1 MSLGLQRRGALIYH
15 NGVPARG
22 IGVNHFS
29 AFLDRYGSPVT
40 TGLSYDVDGALE
52 LARSVGCPFIRC
64 SFGML
69 GASQWHN
76 QYYLD
81 KARYYG
87 VVDELV
93 AKCEQLGL
101 GIIVNQV
108 WDAKEFAKSALLR
121 FGTVGVP
128 ADYAIPGSNVWNM
141 QEELIAEF
149 VDRYKH
155 SPAIWAWSWC
165 NEGALQLGVEYW
177 RGWPVDGTTPSWA
190 DWGNKLDSPPTT
202 YAVED
207 KLLWAGYLRWAR
219 RTRDLYKRHD
229 PHARIVTSGDHN
241 GATFPVSAKR
251 ANSYGP
257 DTLMQWDGN
266 GLTEYRSFSD
276 YLNDAF
282 DTISSHTYGRVVG
295 DGEYF
300 AGNDMNNS
308 AFVAQMKAWADA
320 CGKPLFMEEF
330 GASYVAFADSSR
342 SPDYATEQQNFA
354 ELLNAIVS
362 NNVQLAAVW
371 NLAGNLSAP
380 ESLDWQRWSLLAP
393 TRRYQLDAIAAANS
407 AISY

>member
-1 MSLGLQRRGALIYH
+1 MSLGLQVRGTQIFHNGALIR
-15 NGVPARG
+15 GV
-22 IGVNHFS
+22 GVNHFS
-29 AFLDRYGSPVT
+29 AFLDRYGAPVS
-40 TGLSYDVDGALE
+40 TGLSYDSDASLA

-69 GASQWHN
+69 SASQWHN
-76 QYYLD
+76 QYHLD

-87 VVDELV
+87 VVDGLV
-93 AKCEQLGL
+93 AKCESLGL

-108 WDAKEFAKSALLR
+108 WDGREFAKWALLR
-121 FGTVGVP
+121 YGTVGVP

-149 VDRYKH
+149 VERYKN

-190 DWGNKLDSPPTT
+190 DWGNKLDSPPTN
-202 YAVED
+202 YAIED

-241 GATFPVSAKR
+241 GATFPMSAKR

-257 DTLMQWDGN
+257 DTLAQWDGN
-266 GLTEYRSFSD
+266 GATEYRSFSD

-282 DTISSHTYGRVVG
+282 DTISSHTYGQIVG
-295 DGEYF
+295 DSEYF
-300 AGNDMNNS
+300 SGADMDN
-308 AFVAQMKAWADA
+308 ATFVAQMKTWADA
-320 CGKPLFMEEF
+320 AGKPLFMEEF
-330 GASYVAFADSSR
+330 GASYRAFADAGR
-342 SPDYATEQQNFA
+342 SPDLAAEQANFSQ
-354 ELLNAIVS
+354 LLQAVTD
-362 NNVQLAAVW
+362 NNIQLAAVW
-371 NLAGNLSAP
+371 NLVGNISAP
-380 ESLDWQRWSLLAP
+380 PELDWQRWSLVDP
-393 TRRYQLDAIAAANS
+393 SRSYQLDAIAATNA
-407 AISY
+407 AF